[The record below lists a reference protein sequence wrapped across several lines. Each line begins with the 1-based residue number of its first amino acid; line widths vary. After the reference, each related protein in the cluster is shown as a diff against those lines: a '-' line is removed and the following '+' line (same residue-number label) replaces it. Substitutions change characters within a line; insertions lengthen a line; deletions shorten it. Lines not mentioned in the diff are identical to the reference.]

1 MLKIFWF
8 FIWILVTH
16 RCAVCENLMSFR
28 VIIYELCVCAHIN
41 KKVKKSWIKLKSEY
55 FSKCYLGQLGFSN
68 SRVHYLNA
76 SNHFL

>member
-41 KKVKKSWIKLKSEY
+41 KKVKKS
-55 FSKCYLGQLGFSN
+55 
-68 SRVHYLNA
+68 
-76 SNHFL
+76 